1 MYTTNLLAS
10 DINVAMSYTSCCNI
24 PECMCRNI
32 QTYFGESLKP

>member
-24 PECMCRNI
+24 LNVCVE
-32 QTYFGESLKP
+32 TYRLTLVSP